1 MHNTVYSGRFDGG
14 KPGYSQSDH
23 ASLGY
28 QALDARCVDPGG
40 GVEMRTM
47 TPVFL
52 GCQFGADFDTLLE
65 AVVTEQDYR
74 FFLQNRT
81 SD

>member
-1 MHNTVYSGRFDGG
+1 
-14 KPGYSQSDH
+14 
-23 ASLGY
+23 
-28 QALDARCVDPGG
+28 
-40 GVEMRTM
+40 M